1 MILLMKLTIGGWVTM
16 LLSVGFVVGLFLTCI
31 CKVILGHKP
40 VEPLH
45 GVDDIEPPDF
55 EER

>member
-31 CKVILGHKP
+31 GKVIFGHKP

-45 GVDDIEPPDF
+45 GVDDIEPPDI
-55 EER
+55 EEG

>member
-1 MILLMKLTIGGWVTM
+1 MMLLMKLTIGGWATM

-31 CKVILGHKP
+31 GKVLLGHQP

-45 GVDDIEPPDF
+45 GVDDIEPSDV
-55 EER
+55 EES